1 MRGKR
6 FRVVEYL
13 RPDRN
18 IPAYAGKTSHGTAC
32 GLLPCGTSP
41 RMRGKPQ
48 ATPPTARTTGN
59 IPAYAGKTLWH
70 APGVGDTWEHPRV
83 CGENPTHATPR
94 VPQSGTSPRMR
105 GKPSRCG
112 YGTRWTRNIPAYA
125 GKTCAP
131 PLRAYGCWEHPRVCG
146 ENVSP
151 TPLAQFEW
159 GTSPR
164 MRGKRLRP
172 ALFAIEN
179 GNIPAYAGKTF
190 ALYLWVLGFQEHPR
204 VCGKTRPCSIMGSN
218 WSEHPR
224 VCGENLHAGDKRQV
238 RGGTS
243 PRMRGK
249 PPESITSAADRGTS
263 PRMRGKHSCRGSPY
277 IGSRNIPAYAGK
289 TGSLPGGVLGQ
300 GEHPRVCGENP
311 NSRDA

>member
-1 MRGKR
+1 
-6 FRVVEYL
+6 
-13 RPDRN
+13 
-18 IPAYAGKTSHGTAC
+18 
-32 GLLPCGTSP
+32 
-41 RMRGKPQ
+41 
-48 ATPPTARTTGN
+48 
-59 IPAYAGKTLWH
+59 
-70 APGVGDTWEHPRV
+70 
-83 CGENPTHATPR
+83 
-94 VPQSGTSPRMR
+94 
-105 GKPSRCG
+105 
-112 YGTRWTRNIPAYA
+112 
-125 GKTCAP
+125 
-131 PLRAYGCWEHPRVCG
+131 
-146 ENVSP
+146 
-151 TPLAQFEW
+151 
-159 GTSPR
+159 

-263 PRMRGKHSCRGSPY
+263 PRMRGKPQARSPT
-277 IGSRNIPAYAGK
+277 IRRPRNIPAYAGK
-289 TGSLPGGVLGQ
+289 TTRGSSRKLCSRGTSPRMRGKHGCKMTPIQIHRNIPAYAGKTLISRTYSNRTP
-300 GEHPRVCGENP
+300 EHPRVCGENTNTSKWDWDNYGTSP
-311 NSRDA
+311 RMRGKPGSLIRRQVETGNIPAYAGKTPHAFLRILQL

>member
-6 FRVVEYL
+6 RRHV
-13 RPDRN
+13 
-18 IPAYAGKTSHGTAC
+18 GGGHG
-32 GLLPCGTSP
+32 L
-41 RMRGKPQ
+41 
-48 ATPPTARTTGN
+48 
-59 IPAYAGKTLWH
+59 
-70 APGVGDTWEHPRV
+70 
-83 CGENPTHATPR
+83 
-94 VPQSGTSPRMR
+94 
-105 GKPSRCG
+105 
-112 YGTRWTRNIPAYA
+112 RNIPAYA

-179 GNIPAYAGKTF
+179 GNIPAYAGKTEPVR
-190 ALYLWVLGFQEHPR
+190 LRNQVDSEHPR
-204 VCGKTRPCSIMGSN
+204 VCGETRPCSIMGSN

-249 PPESITSAADRGTS
+249 PELTR
-263 PRMRGKHSCRGSPY
+263 RMTRTL
-277 IGSRNIPAYAGK
+277 RNIPAYAGK
-289 TGSLPGGVLGQ
+289 TLQLQPDQVILE
-300 GEHPRVCGENP
+300 EHPRVCGENCFIIIAIIFACGTSP
-311 NSRDA
+311 RMRGKLPKAFGRMWDHRNIPAYAGKTPGAPHLAEPSSEHPRVCGENVSLLRGLGVVVGTSPRMRGKPSVRVCSKTTTREHPRVCGEN